1 MFHVYPLSY
10 NHYFVGGNTGAY
22 TPINMAKLG
31 SWLVPWES
39 GRPTLSRDCD
49 FWIPPSWTYGGTY
62 GCPQDTWHSVGMLH
76 AVGMYVVA
84 ISCVRLFKSRS
95 SCIRRPDL
103 NLSPWYLQLWPSAEL
118 AAGSR
123 SKWAVVKS
131 LLQICLWGLS
141 NVKENI
147 HILFLSCFETT
158 LSLQKDEFCRIIS
171 DISVC
176 QGFNYTVIFTGYK
189 GIFSNSEFVF
199 MVGKFT
205 NTVLCR
211 GCFEN
216 WTQRS

>member
-1 MFHVYPLSY
+1 MFHVHPLSY
-10 NHYFVGGNTGAY
+10 NHYFVEGNTGAY

-62 GCPQDTWHSVGMLH
+62 GCPQDTRHSVGMLH

-84 ISCVRLFKSRS
+84 VSCVRLSKSRS

-103 NLSPWYLQLWPSAEL
+103 NLSPWYFQLWPSAEL

-141 NVKENI
+141 NVIREYPYSLPELLWNYIELAKGW
-147 HILFLSCFETT
+147 ILQNHFRYICLSG
-158 LSLQKDEFCRIIS
+158 L
-171 DISVC
+171 
-176 QGFNYTVIFTGYK
+176 
-189 GIFSNSEFVF
+189 
-199 MVGKFT
+199 
-205 NTVLCR
+205 
-211 GCFEN
+211 
-216 WTQRS
+216 